1 MPGQIVAAQ
10 TFEHAVGR
18 FAAFERNVSQDDDLF
33 EFRQFRPDAADLR
46 KLLFRNEQRLDL
58 GVAEPE
64 QQIVRLFEFD
74 RQRNAD
80 RSGIE
85 DTQLGDDPAV
95 ASFGQDS
102 DLVFGADA
110 QRS

>member
-1 MPGQIVAAQ
+1 MCPRTMICSSSG
-10 TFEHAVGR
+10 
-18 FAAFERNVSQDDDLF
+18 S
-33 EFRQFRPDAADLR
+33 PDAADLR

-85 DTQLGDDPAV
+85 DTQLGDDPSV